1 MSASSTDEVTQLAI
15 NLARNAGYA
24 VLPCRA
30 DKSPACPHGFRDA
43 SKEPSRILELWHHW
57 PAELIGIATDTVSQ
71 LWVVDVD
78 VKHPEACHWWRAN
91 HHRLLPT
98 RTYATRSGGLHL
110 YYHDADGIGCSTG
123 RICRGVD
130 TRGDGGYVIYWFATG
145 LACHDHSPPAPWP
158 AWLRDAMAPP
168 PRPIATSPHRTHVA
182 LAETAVAGIVRRVAE
197 AREGG
202 RNALLFWA
210 ACRLLERGIPRRDVE
225 ALLLP
230 TAINIGLTEMEAR
243 RTITSAEERAVA

>member
-1 MSASSTDEVTQLAI
+1 MSTTTDEACRLAI
-15 NLARNAGYA
+15 NLARCAGYA
-24 VLPCRA
+24 VFPCRP

-43 SKEPSRILELWHHW
+43 SRDPAAILQLWHRW
-57 PAELIGIATDTVSQ
+57 PGELIGIATGAVSGV
-71 LWVVDVD
+71 WVVDVD
-78 VKHPEACHWWRAN
+78 VKHREARNWWRAN

-110 YYHDADGIGCSTG
+110 YYRAGDSIGCTTG
-123 RICRGVD
+123 RICKGID
-130 TRGDGGYVIYWFATG
+130 TRGDGGYVVYWFAAG
-145 LACHDHSPPAPWP
+145 LACHDQSLPAPWP
-158 AWLRDAMAPP
+158 AWLRGALAPP
-168 PRPIATSPHRTHVA
+168 RRAEAAPHRTHVA
-182 LAETAVAGIVRRVAE
+182 PVDTAISGIVRRVAD
-197 AREGG
+197 AREGE
-202 RNALLFWA
+202 RNSVLFWA